1 MTALRIAGLALLL
14 APPLLSTPALAADEA
29 PAKLEGTWTWEWKDG
44 EGTTHHHKLVVEGVG
59 ASASARERFDDL
71 EAVKVEDFKVAGKK
85 VTFSVK
91 RGDRRAA
98 YSGTAGD
105 GDTINGMV
113 TVTVAED
120 PASEF
125 TWTAKRKAAEK
136 P

>member
-1 MTALRIAGLALLL
+1 MRGRPI
-14 APPLLSTPALAADEA
+14 
-29 PAKLEGTWTWEWKDG
+29 
-44 EGTTHHHKLVVEGVG
+44 TTSSWSRGR

-71 EAVKVEDFKVAGKK
+71 EAVKVEDFKVDGKK

-98 YSGTAGD
+98 YSGTVGD

-125 TWTAKRKAAEK
+125 TWTAKRKASEK